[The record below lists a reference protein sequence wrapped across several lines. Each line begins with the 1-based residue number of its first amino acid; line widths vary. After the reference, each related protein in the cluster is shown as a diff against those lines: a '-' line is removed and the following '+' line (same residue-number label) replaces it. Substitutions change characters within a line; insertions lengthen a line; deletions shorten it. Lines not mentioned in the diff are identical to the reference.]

1 LQHEVVKHLTQLIH
15 AVLFEAHETLQTWRL
30 LAGTIHT
37 MHHMTLLLLTYE
49 QDIEHLN
56 L

>member
-1 LQHEVVKHLTQLIH
+1 VVEHLTQLIH
-15 AVLFEAHETLQTWRL
+15 AVLLEAHKTLQTWRL
-30 LAGTIHT
+30 LAGTIHA

-49 QDIEHLN
+49 QDVEDLD